1 MRPSLFNEING
12 LKDCSGTISP
22 NLASVLSEGKGGKN
36 FYGPLR

>member
-1 MRPSLFNEING
+1 LLNEING
-12 LKDCSGTISP
+12 LQDCSDTFST

>member
-1 MRPSLFNEING
+1 MRPRLFNENNE
-12 LKDCSGTISP
+12 LQDCSGTFST